1 MARLTTADVEFEY
14 GDLKIS
20 AQVELDHDES
30 RDEPAYDG
38 RIMNLEIEGLT
49 EPLTKKQS
57 IAIEDMIWEQ
67 AYSIA
72 QSADERY
79 DEDFDPYDNQIDW
92 HTAPLERAG
101 FFTPRF

>member
-1 MARLTTADVEFEY
+1 
-14 GDLKIS
+14 
-20 AQVELDHDES
+20 
-30 RDEPAYDG
+30 
-38 RIMNLEIEGLT
+38 
-49 EPLTKKQS
+49 
-57 IAIEDMIWEQ
+57 MIWEQ